1 MYNNSNMALK
11 RSFLLIITVMLVC
24 VVNTY
29 NAGVVRSKRQFM
41 DPFMYGPMGGYP
53 MYGMGYGFDNFAG
66 SMIGGVIGGAIG
78 SLF

>member
-1 MYNNSNMALK
+1 MALK
-11 RSFLLIITVMLVC
+11 RSLLLIITVMLVC

-41 DPFMYGPMGGYP
+41 DPFMYGSMGGYP
-53 MYGMGYGFDNFAG
+53 MYGGGGYGFDNFAG
-66 SMIGGVIGGAIG
+66 SMLGGVIGGAIG